1 MKKIKDKDSAEW
13 LAYLATLEKERTD
26 TTWTKSK
33 PTEVALNSA
42 YGRYLK
48 RWFKLQVLHA
58 ETMREQRDKLF
69 FNAGRY
75 AAGDRDD
82 IARSSHNIVTAL
94 LDGEN

>member
-13 LAYLATLEKERTD
+13 LAYSLALEKERND
-26 TTWTKSK
+26 MTWTKTK

-42 YGRYLK
+42 YGKFLK
-48 RWFKLQVLHA
+48 RWYKLQVLHA

-82 IARSSHNIVTAL
+82 VATASNNIVNAL
-94 LDGEN
+94 LDGEV